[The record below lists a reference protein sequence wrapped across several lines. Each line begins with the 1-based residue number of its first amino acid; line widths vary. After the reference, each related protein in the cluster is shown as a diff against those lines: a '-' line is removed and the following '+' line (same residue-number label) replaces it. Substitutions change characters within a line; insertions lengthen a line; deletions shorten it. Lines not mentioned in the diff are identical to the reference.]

1 MTPGFELNFR
11 SFEPQP
17 WPSHAVLN
25 ELRINKPLAET
36 LAVDS
41 WVILFIF
48 SPQNGGSFRKFE
60 EIAASLEKKNMWGPQ
75 LTGKIF

>member
-1 MTPGFELNFR
+1 MGPWTYSVRVTPGFELNFR
-11 SFEPQP
+11 SLEPQP

-41 WVILFIF
+41 WVIF
-48 SPQNGGSFRKFE
+48 SLKNGGSFRKFE
-60 EIAASLEKKNMWGPQ
+60 EIAASLEKKNI
-75 LTGKIF
+75 LT